1 MNSENGALVEFYTE
15 AVQNNF
21 KSAQEGRPIYEDH
34 VFVRIQTPGDT
45 RTTINRKA
53 TDQDKSRFPKSWAV
67 FEQGLEEV
75 TEGTP
80 LAQWPA
86 VSTSQVKELQHVHV
100 RTVEQLAALS
110 DASIQKM
117 GPGYQRLRSDAQH
130 WLKAAQGDAASTEAM
145 RENEQLRDKVT
156 LLEGQVETLKA
167 QLEEALKSN
176 GKGEGDG
183 QNAKPGP
190 GRPRKNQGK

>member
-21 KSAQEGRPIYEDH
+21 QSSQEGRPIYEDC

-53 TDQDKSRFPKSWAV
+53 TDQDKSRFPKSWAA
-67 FEQGLEEV
+67 FEKGLEEV

-100 RTVEQLAALS
+100 RTVEQLASLS
-110 DASIQKM
+110 DGGIQKM
-117 GPGYQRLRSDAQH
+117 GPGYQRLRSDAQN
-130 WLKAAQGDAASTEAM
+130 WLKAAQGDAASTEVM
-145 RENEQLRDKVT
+145 RENETLREQNA
-156 LLEGQVETLKA
+156 LLTEQIEALKA
-167 QLEEALKSN
+167 QLKDAEDAAKESAKASKTKAKS
-176 GKGEGDG
+176 E
-183 QNAKPGP
+183 
-190 GRPRKNQGK
+190 